1 MGLGVAMGANG
12 PAFVQA
18 IPFVH
23 GQARPPRALLARGRD
38 PLPPVPKPVSAWPR
52 GFEVAPDMPNSSGR
66 PQLPAPSLQSLGYSS
81 DIPKLWV
88 ARKAPIDVVAEARGA
103 VAVNEIQ
110 RLLESLPEET
120 AAPIDNLNRTIPQFL
135 DPEDGPAGSTLPL
148 RLRGPTANAVMP
160 RGAFP

>member
-1 MGLGVAMGANG
+1 M
-12 PAFVQA
+12 
-18 IPFVH
+18 
-23 GQARPPRALLARGRD
+23 
-38 PLPPVPKPVSAWPR
+38 PVSAWPR
-52 GFEVAPDMPNSSGR
+52 GFEVAPDVPSSSGR

-120 AAPIDNLNRTIPQFL
+120 PTPIDNRNRSIPQLL
-135 DPEDGPAGSTLPL
+135 DPSEDPPAASPL
-148 RLRGPTANAVMP
+148 RLRGPIVNAVMP

>member
-1 MGLGVAMGANG
+1 
-12 PAFVQA
+12 
-18 IPFVH
+18 
-23 GQARPPRALLARGRD
+23 
-38 PLPPVPKPVSAWPR
+38 
-52 GFEVAPDMPNSSGR
+52 MPSSSGR

-81 DIPKLWV
+81 DSPKLWV

-120 AAPIDNLNRTIPQFL
+120 PIDNRKIPQLL
-135 DPEDGPAGSTLPL
+135 DPWPTEDPPAGSASPL
-148 RLRGPTANAVMP
+148 RLHGPIVNAVMP